1 MKTLRRSRVP
11 LLVAGLLLSAFFTY
25 LAVRDVD
32 WDVFWDGLRTSDYW
46 WLVPAF
52 ALLVVSVSV
61 RALRWQLLFQPANR
75 PPVAATTRALIVGQF
90 FNNILPARAGE
101 AARIVVLNQ
110 ETGTSRAETLGTA
123 VAERIADLLVL
134 LLLLFATL
142 PFLPEVTWLR
152 GAGAL
157 ALALVA
163 LLAATTIVLR
173 RFGHRPFRFLLRPLA
188 RLPAIGRER
197 TDRAASS
204 LVEGLHALE
213 RPERAGP
220 AVGLTIVSWL
230 LIGVSYWFVLL
241 AFEPDLGF
249 DAAILVLVATS
260 LSLVI
265 PSLPASIG
273 VFEAAAIVAL
283 RPYGVDDSRA
293 LSFAVVL
300 HSLNL
305 FPYIVAGYI
314 VLHGHTR
321 RLRRMEPGP
330 GPAQCRDLTT

>member
-1 MKTLRRSRVP
+1 MSKLRRSKAF
-11 LLVAGLLLSAFFTY
+11 LLTAGLLLSLAFTY
-25 LAVRDVD
+25 FAVEDVD
-32 WDVFWDGLRTSDYW
+32 WAVFWDGLRTSEYG

-52 ALLVVSVSV
+52 VVLAVSTWV
-61 RALRWQLLFQPANR
+61 RAVRWRLLFQPEAR

-152 GAGAL
+152 AAGAL
-157 ALALVA
+157 ALLLVA
-163 LLAATTIVLR
+163 LLAATTLVLR
-173 RFGHRPFRFLLRPLA
+173 RFGHRPLRFLLRPLA
-188 RLPAIGRER
+188 RLPAVGREQ
-197 TDRAASS
+197 TDRVASN
-204 LVEGLHALE
+204 LVAGLHALE

-220 AVGLTIVSWL
+220 AVALTIVSWL
-230 LIGVSYWFVLL
+230 LIGLSYWFTLL
-241 AFEPDLGF
+241 AFAPDLGF
-249 DAAILVLVATS
+249 DAAVLVLVTTS
-260 LSLVI
+260 LALVI
-265 PSLPASIG
+265 PSLPASVG

-293 LSFAVVL
+293 LSYAVVL
-300 HSLNL
+300 HALIF
-305 FPYIVAGYI
+305 FPYIVAGYV
-314 VLHGHTR
+314 VLHAHSR
-321 RLRRMEPGP
+321 RLRRAVQE
-330 GPAQCRDLTT
+330 TT

>member
-11 LLVAGLLLSAFFTY
+11 LLVAGLLLSVFFTY
-25 LAVRDVD
+25 LAVKDVD
-32 WDVFWDGLRTSDYW
+32 WAIFWDALRTSDYW

-52 ALLVVSVSV
+52 VVLAASVWV
-61 RALRWQLLFQPANR
+61 RAVRWHLLFQPANR
-75 PPVAATTRALIVGQF
+75 PPVAATTRALIIGQF

-123 VAERIADLLVL
+123 VAERTADLLVL
-134 LLLLFATL
+134 LLLLFVAL
-142 PFLPEVTWLR
+142 PFLPELTWLR
-152 GAGAL
+152 AAGAL
-157 ALALVA
+157 ALILVA
-163 LLAATTIVLR
+163 VLAATTIVLR
-173 RFGHRPFRFLLRPLA
+173 RFSHRPLGFLLRPLA
-188 RLPAIGRER
+188 RLPAIGREQ
-197 TDRAASS
+197 TDRVASR

-220 AVGLTIVSWL
+220 AVGVTIVSWL
-230 LIGVSYWFVLL
+230 LIGLSYWFVLL
-241 AFEPDLGF
+241 AFEPHLGF
-249 DAAILVLVATS
+249 DAAILVLVTTS

-265 PSLPASIG
+265 PSLPASVG

-300 HSLNL
+300 HALNL
-305 FPYIVAGYI
+305 VPYLIAGYV

-321 RLRRMEPGP
+321 RLRRAIQE
-330 GPAQCRDLTT
+330 AA

>member
-11 LLVAGLLLSAFFTY
+11 LLVAGLLLSVFFTY
-25 LAVRDVD
+25 LAVKDVD

-46 WLVPAF
+46 WLAPAF
-52 ALLVVSVSV
+52 VVLAVSVWV
-61 RALRWQLLFQPANR
+61 RAVRWRSLFLPARR
-75 PPVAATTRALIVGQF
+75 PPVAATTRALIIGQF

-134 LLLLFATL
+134 LLLLFVAL
-142 PFLPEVTWLR
+142 PFLPELTWLR
-152 GAGAL
+152 AAGAL
-157 ALALVA
+157 ALILVA
-163 LLAATTIVLR
+163 LIAATTVVLR
-173 RFGHRPFRFLLRPLA
+173 RFSHRPLGFLLRPLA
-188 RLPAIGRER
+188 RLPAIGREQ
-197 TDRAASS
+197 TDRVASR

-220 AVGLTIVSWL
+220 AVGLTIASWL
-230 LIGVSYWFVLL
+230 LIGLSYWFVLL

-249 DAAILVLVATS
+249 DAAILVLVTTS

-265 PSLPASIG
+265 PSLPASVG

-300 HSLNL
+300 HALNL
-305 FPYIVAGYI
+305 VPYLIAGYV

-321 RLRRMEPGP
+321 RLRRAIQE
-330 GPAQCRDLTT
+330 AA